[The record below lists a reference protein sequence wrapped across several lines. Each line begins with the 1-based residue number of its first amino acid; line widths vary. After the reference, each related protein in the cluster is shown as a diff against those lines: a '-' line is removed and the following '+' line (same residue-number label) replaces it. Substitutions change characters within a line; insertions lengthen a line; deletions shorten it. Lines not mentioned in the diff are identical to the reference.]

1 MSAHTLT
8 WHRKGGKRDP
18 GKGKVQLTK
27 NNRKFTWHSSRL
39 TATWCIFAEAFVEL
53 HTSVL
58 SLSKRFPFLLFFLS
72 LCASLSH
79 LHDRTNKVIQLNY
92 RWNRMS
98 LVENLVERDCARSS
112 VYPRPS
118 HVAVCN
124 DDRADE
130 DLVIT
135 GKIQICYTNQG
146 SLMRIPCTSRHQ
158 GFWYTVVCG

>member
-1 MSAHTLT
+1 M
-8 WHRKGGKRDP
+8 
-18 GKGKVQLTK
+18 
-27 NNRKFTWHSSRL
+27 
-39 TATWCIFAEAFVEL
+39 TATWCIFAEAFHEL

-58 SLSKRFPFLLFFLS
+58 SLSKRLPFPLLFFS
-72 LCASLSH
+72 RCASLSH
-79 LHDRTNKVIQLNY
+79 LDDRTNQMIQLNY
-92 RWNRMS
+92 RWNRIS
-98 LVENLVERDCARSS
+98 LAGSLVERDRARSS

-158 GFWYTVVCG
+158 GFWYTVVYG